1 MSSRFIFTPLKRGIV
16 SVRTGEKPEPHIT
29 LLWRHALEP
38 KPDFPDKSGV
48 YVLADLIPGKDGKQ
62 SLYVGR
68 SAETLINQRIH
79 QHCITPL
86 ANISEWLIAV
96 CFTGDDRNSTL
107 GQVESRA
114 LEYLLY
120 ENLTARPGISL
131 ANQQTPIE
139 PSLPN
144 TKWENLKAHQ
154 QTVVS
159 LLGALGVLLDKTT
172 QIPKRP
178 SDPPPEQKSKSPKR
192 REETV
197 SDLLVAGLLQVGEV
211 LESSRKNRAQ
221 QAEAKINDIQGNIML
236 LRYAK
241 DDEGRWLN
249 DVSKQRLVYDSPS
262 GAGGKVIR
270 DAGGKSDPNGWT
282 FWVVASSG
290 KTLAD
295 IGDDYQRLNLR
306 SGR

>member
-1 MSSRFIFTPLKRGIV
+1 MSSKFIFTPLKRGIV

-29 LLWRHALEP
+29 VLWRHALEP

-48 YVLADLIPGKDGKQ
+48 YVLADLIPEKDGKQ

-68 SAETLINQRIH
+68 SAESLINQKIH

-86 ANISEWLIAV
+86 TNISEWLIAV
-96 CFTGDDRNSTL
+96 CFTGDDRNSTM

-131 ANQQTPIE
+131 ANQQTPME

-144 TKWENLKAHQ
+144 TKWENLKAYQ

-159 LLGALGVLLDKTT
+159 LLGALGVLLDKPT
-172 QIPKRP
+172 QVPKRP
-178 SDPPPEQKSKSPKR
+178 SDPPSQQKRKR
-192 REETV
+192 PDIHEEKV
-197 SDLLVAGLLQVGEV
+197 SDLLVAGLLQVGDR
-211 LESSRKNRAQ
+211 LQSNSKQPSQ
-221 QAEAKINDIQGNIML
+221 QAEAIINNKQGDIKI

-249 DVSKQRLVYDSPS
+249 DVSKQNLIYSAPS

-270 DAGGKSDPNGWT
+270 EAGGKSDPNGWT
-282 FWVVASSG
+282 FWIVASSG

-295 IGDDYQRLNLR
+295 IRDDYQRLNLR

>member
-68 SAETLINQRIH
+68 SAESLINQRIH

-86 ANISEWLIAV
+86 TNISEWLIAV

-172 QIPKRP
+172 QIPKQP
-178 SDPPPEQKSKSPKR
+178 NDPPSQQKR
-192 REETV
+192 RSPEIHEETV
-197 SDLLVAGLLQVGEV
+197 SDLLVARLLQVGDR
-211 LESSRKNRAQ
+211 LQSNSKQPSQ
-221 QAEAKINDIQGNIML
+221 QAEAMINDKQGNIKI

-249 DVSKQRLVYDSPS
+249 DVSKQNHVYRSPS

-270 DAGGKSDPNGWT
+270 EAGGKSDPNGWT

-295 IGDDYQRLNLR
+295 VRDEYQRLNLR

>member
-1 MSSRFIFTPLKRGIV
+1 MSSKFIFTPLKRGIV
-16 SVRTGEKPEPHIT
+16 SVRTGKRPEPHIT
-29 LLWRHALEP
+29 VLWRHALEP

-48 YVLADLIPGKDGKQ
+48 YVLADLIPGGDGKQ

-68 SAETLINQRIH
+68 SAESLINQKIH

-86 ANISEWLIAV
+86 TNISEWLIAV
-96 CFTGDDRNSTL
+96 CFTGDDRNSTM

-154 QTVVS
+154 QTVIS
-159 LLGALGVLLDKTT
+159 LLGALGVLLDKPT
-172 QIPKRP
+172 QVPKRP
-178 SDPPPEQKSKSPKR
+178 SDPPSQQKRKR
-192 REETV
+192 PDIHEEKV
-197 SDLLVAGLLQVGEV
+197 SDLLVAGLLQVGDR
-211 LESSRKNRAQ
+211 LQSNSKQPSQ
-221 QAEAKINDIQGNIML
+221 QAEAIINNKQGDIKI

-249 DVSKQRLVYDSPS
+249 DVSKQNLIYSAPS

-270 DAGGKSDPNGWT
+270 EAGGKSDPNGWT

-295 IGDDYQRLNLR
+295 IRDDYQRLNLR